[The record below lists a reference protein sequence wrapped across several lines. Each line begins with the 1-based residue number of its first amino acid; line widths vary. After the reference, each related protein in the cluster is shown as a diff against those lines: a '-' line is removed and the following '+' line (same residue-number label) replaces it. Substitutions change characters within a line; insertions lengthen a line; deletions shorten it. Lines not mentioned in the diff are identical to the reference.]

1 MQKVSRSILAGAL
14 VLAGLTACG
23 DKISTGTQTSTTP
36 PAAVVHSVTV
46 TPASVSL
53 SIGQNVTLVAQVN
66 ADAGLART
74 VTWASTNAA
83 VATVSSAGVV
93 QAVASGTAVITATST
108 ADPTV
113 AGAASIIVAP
123 ITLASVSIASIN
135 VTTGAGSVP
144 ANLAAVA
151 GQVNVTLN
159 VDPGTQNVTTV
170 NLITNNGVRDTIVA
184 SETGLSLSRVH
195 TVGNASGV
203 VSSIQLSFNTANFNP
218 ATGAVSF
225 PNGPETMKASLAI
238 TGASGLTVSNTLTYT
253 LANVDFICV
262 GSALCPTAK
271 VVGAV
276 GPVTAASGLAW
287 FGGAVTVTVIPVIY
301 TPGVYDSV
309 VVVQADTGAAG
320 AGLAIA
326 GASKTLTGSATP
338 GLLTATFATTGA
350 GNIGG
355 VSSGNFGVNITTAYS
370 GGGAGPVL
378 GTSFTPAAVIRLD
391 NVAPM
396 TPTAVGIRGTDIAYV
411 VSPGPSTFNGP
422 FATTWVNGAY
432 AFGAADFKTANGDS
446 VPALAL
452 LAGNFAVGQAS
463 GSSGL
468 GVIKT
473 YAWPKATFTPLGAA
487 FKTGAA
493 CSTTGGTLVATGSQ
507 LAQSAPDDS
516 TTYNLRYFQF
526 DIVGNVTCVDL
537 GGTVPTTFGVDLTPP
552 VSVAYSAALGSNGL
566 NNGLDVV
573 PAGNNFAYNAADL
586 GNLVITGVDS
596 ISGFSATP
604 VSMSTLRTIAAVGGV
619 NPGTFH
625 CDVGVVATNVCK
637 SPATGLG
644 LTNLTVPAANTE
656 GYYVINASISDKAG
670 NAVALTPANFLVAV
684 DRTPPSAIGG
694 VAVPAALVGGQPVS
708 LTANVIDN
716 LTLFS
721 TSGSV
726 VYTLAAPGAANT
738 AINYG
743 GSVTGSPVF
752 GTINAS
758 ATATLTVPVFISSAQ
773 QMSAAGAPTNPSVL
787 PTGANLRGVDEVG
800 LAGGFQAAAGAVNIN
815 PNNNIVTGT
824 GNGSTVG
831 AGVTAG
837 DWAVADFSTFGS
849 GPGAATTIC
858 NAANVAACVAHPST
872 ITLTDSVVTPPA
884 KGLPFSQVC
893 WYYLNP
899 QAAQTAIAPTYVA
912 EYVQIGC
919 QSSAAVTASALQN
932 TWVYTGPAWRP
943 PATLVTPANII
954 VIGFGVNGH
963 AAITAP
969 NLNIILAGT

>member
-23 DKISTGTQTSTTP
+23 DKVTVPNGTGTTTTSTP
-36 PAAVVHSVTV
+36 VVHSVTV
-46 TPASVSL
+46 TPASVAMV
-53 SIGQNVTLVAQVN
+53 IGQTGVTLVAQVN

-93 QAVASGTAVITATST
+93 TAVASGTAVITATST

-123 ITLASVSIASIN
+123 VTLASVSIASVN
-135 VTTGAGSVP
+135 QTTPAGSVP

-151 GQVNVTLN
+151 GQLDVTLN

-170 NLITNNGVRDTIVA
+170 NLIVHNNATNTDTTVA

-195 TVGNASGV
+195 TVGAASGV
-203 VSSIQLSFNTANFNP
+203 VSSITLSFNTAAFTA

-225 PNGPETMKASLAI
+225 RNGSYALKAALVI
-238 TGASGLTVSNTLTYT
+238 TGSSGLTVSNSLNYT
-253 LANVDFICV
+253 VVNVDFICL
-262 GSALCPTAK
+262 GSALCPLAK

-276 GPVTAASGLAW
+276 GPITAASGLAW
-287 FGGAVTVTVIPVIY
+287 FGGAVTVTVIPVVY
-301 TPGVYDSV
+301 TPGVFDSV
-309 VVVQADTGAAG
+309 LVVQADTGVAG
-320 AGLAIA
+320 VAFAIA
-326 GASKTLTGSATP
+326 GSAKTLTGTATP
-338 GLLTATFATTGA
+338 GVLTATFATTGA

-355 VSSGNFGVNITTAYS
+355 VSSGTFGVNITTAYS
-370 GGGAGPVL
+370 GGAAGPVL
-378 GTSFTPAAVIRLD
+378 GTSLTPAAVIRLD

-396 TPTAVGIRGTDIAYV
+396 TPTNVGIRYTAPALPPGT
-411 VSPGPSTFNGP
+411 PFNGP
-422 FATTWVNGAY
+422 FPTTWVNGTY
-432 AFGAADFKTANGDS
+432 AFGNSTDFKATNGDS
-446 VPALAL
+446 VPGAA
-452 LAGNFAVGQAS
+452 ATNVTS
-463 GSSGL
+463 SSGL
-468 GVIKT
+468 GVVKV
-473 YAWPKATFTPLGAA
+473 YSWPKATFTALGAA
-487 FKTGAA
+487 FKTGAS
-493 CSTTGGTLVATGSQ
+493 CSTTGGTLVTTGSQ

-537 GGTVPTTFGVDLTPP
+537 GGTVPVTFGVDLTNP
-552 VSVAYSAALGSNGL
+552 VSVAYSAAVGSNGL
-566 NNGLDVV
+566 NTGADVL
-573 PAGNNFAYNAADL
+573 PAGLNYAYAAADL
-586 GNLVITGVDS
+586 GNLVINGVDS

-604 VSMSTLRTIAAVGGV
+604 VSMSTLRTNAAAGGV
-619 NPGTFH
+619 NPGTFT
-625 CDVGVVATNVCK
+625 CVVGTPGTNVCK
-637 SPATGLG
+637 APATGLT
-644 LTNLTVPAANTE
+644 LTNLTVPAAAVD
-656 GYYVINASISDKAG
+656 GYYVINASIADKAG
-670 NAVALTPANFLVAV
+670 NSVALPANVLVAV
-684 DRTPPSAIGG
+684 DHLAPSAIGG
-694 VAVPAALVGGQPVS
+694 VAVPAALVGGQAVS

-716 LTLFS
+716 MTLFT

-726 VYTLAAPGAANT
+726 VYTLVAPGAANT

-758 ATATLTVPVFISSAQ
+758 ATATLTVPVFISSLQ
-773 QMSAAGAPTNPSVL
+773 QMAVGGAPTNPSVL

-824 GNGSTVG
+824 GNGSTPG

-837 DWAVADFSTFGS
+837 DWAVADFSTFVGS
-849 GPGAATTIC
+849 PAAATNVC
-858 NAANVAACVAHPST
+858 NAANVAACTVNPST
-872 ITLTDSVVTPPA
+872 ITLTSSVVTPPA

-893 WYYLNP
+893 WFYLNP
-899 QAAQTAIAPTYVA
+899 QAAQTATTPTYVA

-919 QSSAAVTASALQN
+919 QSAAAVTASALSN

-943 PATLVTPANII
+943 PATLASPANIV
-954 VIGFGVNGH
+954 VIGYGVNGH

-969 NLNIILAGT
+969 NTNITLTAN